1 MGVVA
6 VVAGGEA
13 GEGAAPAG
21 QVAQGVLVVAPG
33 FPDRDLPP
41 TLDQVREN
49 TVWVSARISPVQV
62 PLGVSQ
68 VIPNSSGPVEEP
80 SRRPLL
86 VAEVS
91 STRRF

>member
-13 GEGAAPAG
+13 GEGAAPVG
-21 QVAQGVLVVAPG
+21 LVAQEVPAVVPG
-33 FPDRDLPP
+33 FLGRDLPP
-41 TLDQVREN
+41 TLDQVRKD

-62 PLGVSQ
+62 PLEVSL
-68 VIPNSSGPVEEP
+68 VIPNSSGLAGEL